1 MRTSFLAER
10 KVLRIKPQVAALDRP
25 MPLVRPF
32 NRGGT
37 RNNSVF
43 RMTDYRQPLYQHYV
57 SKFKRSECSAQ
68 RTSEEAAWR
77 YFDQKYFRHIRH
89 LGPDDA
95 VLDVGC
101 GSGLLLAYLA
111 QKGFRSTEGVDIS
124 EEQIELAKARSLQ
137 VRCDDVFGFL
147 EGRAEAF
154 KAVIALDFV
163 EHFTK
168 QEALSLFALLFR
180 ALKADGILLIQTPNG
195 QGLFAGQVIYGDLT
209 HCTIFTPESLSQALH
224 LAGFDQIVFD
234 ETGPVPRNVRGAL
247 RLLLWNGIK
256 RAANFIRM
264 VEAGK
269 RQHIWTEN
277 LICVCRKAAR
287 AGSSPASKKGE

>member
-1 MRTSFLAER
+1 
-10 KVLRIKPQVAALDRP
+10 
-25 MPLVRPF
+25 
-32 NRGGT
+32 
-37 RNNSVF
+37 
-43 RMTDYRQPLYQHYV
+43 MTDYRQPLYQHYV
-57 SKFKRSECSAQ
+57 SKFKRGECSAQ
-68 RTSEEAAWR
+68 LAAEAAAWR

-147 EGRAEAF
+147 EGRTEAF

-168 QEALSLFALLFR
+168 EEALPCSRCCFA
-180 ALKADGILLIQTPNG
+180 P
-195 QGLFAGQVIYGDLT
+195 
-209 HCTIFTPESLSQALH
+209 
-224 LAGFDQIVFD
+224 
-234 ETGPVPRNVRGAL
+234 
-247 RLLLWNGIK
+247 
-256 RAANFIRM
+256 
-264 VEAGK
+264 
-269 RQHIWTEN
+269 
-277 LICVCRKAAR
+277 
-287 AGSSPASKKGE
+287 